1 MRAIRAAVMSVLL
14 VIGLAAPAQAAP
26 SQRVAGTF
34 TANVDFSTVQLK
46 DARGGNCLLTV
57 NGTLSF
63 SGSLKGH
70 SVGTTT
76 ALEAAPC
83 SAVAAPNTPPGTYSD
98 VFKFRGNFVGKV
110 SGRTVDNSLTYT
122 GVTHVGGHIDAVI
135 ALRGGG
141 IGPMRADA
149 TVAVGGSYSG

>member
-34 TANVDFSTVQLK
+34 TANVDFTTVQLK

-63 SGSLKGH
+63 SGSLVGD

-76 ALEAAPC
+76 ASEAAPC
-83 SAVAAPNTPPGTYSD
+83 SAVAVSPPGTYSD
-98 VFKFRGNFVGKV
+98 VFQFRGNFVGTV
-110 SGRTVDNSLTYT
+110 SRRPIDNSLTYT
-122 GVTHVGGHIDAVI
+122 GVTHAGGHIDAVI